1 MNEQDKREDRADLIG
16 CNIAVGLIAVIFLL
30 AGFGVV

>member
-1 MNEQDKREDRADLIG
+1 MTEDEQRDDRTDLIG

-30 AGFGVV
+30 AGFGVL